1 MSALVCPACGRDD
14 EDFAF
19 IGIEYAYGSP
29 CHYDGVS
36 EWLCPDCRT
45 RVGRWT
51 GRVLTGDMVEPP
63 FGRGISATPIEARGT
78 PVAGSPPLP
87 DPDSRVEPRAGQD
100 EARQARQATAE
111 AGDAGAPRPSGT
123 APTQTASEEG

>member
-78 PVAGSPPLP
+78 TTTGHPSSPEVDSPLSRSGSQQ
-87 DPDSRVEPRAGQD
+87 GNK
-100 EARQARQATAE
+100 
-111 AGDAGAPRPSGT
+111 
-123 APTQTASEEG
+123 